1 MRLCLRRRPFD
12 ERRGPVTRRLR
23 ADLALLGVT
32 LVWGSTFVL
41 MQESVRLVPPYRL
54 LSWRFAVAS
63 LALIILSGR
72 RLWHVPRRDL
82 LAAGAVGVLLFAGY
96 AFQTIGLQYTT
107 AARSGFI
114 TGLTVVLV
122 PLVALVVTRQGV
134 PAGALVG
141 VGLATVGL
149 FLLSWPGW
157 GGADAVV
164 LYGDL
169 VTLGCTLAFALQ
181 IVLVGRLA
189 PRMGVA
195 ALTTAQVVV
204 VALLSTVLSLTEPPT
219 GSLPL
224 WLPGSVIFL
233 GLAATALAFAV
244 QARAQRFTTPTHTAL
259 IFAMEPVFAAF
270 FAWILVGEL
279 LGGRALVGCA
289 LILTG
294 MIVAEARS

>member
-1 MRLCLRRRPFD
+1 M
-12 ERRGPVTRRLR
+12 TRRLR
-23 ADLALLGVT
+23 ADLALLAVT

-41 MQESVRLVPPYRL
+41 MQESVRLLPPYRL
-54 LSWRFAVAS
+54 LFWRFAVAG
-63 LALIILSGR
+63 LAMIILSGR
-72 RLWHVPRRDL
+72 RLWSVPRRDL
-82 LAAGAVGVLLFAGY
+82 VAAGGVGLLLFAGY

-122 PLVALVVTRQGV
+122 PLAAVVVTRRSV
-134 PAGALVG
+134 PAGAWAG

-157 GGADAVV
+157 GGTGAVV
-164 LYGDL
+164 LYGD
-169 VTLGCTLAFALQ
+169 VITLGCTVAFALQ

-204 VALLSTVLSLTEPPT
+204 VAVLSGALSLAEPA
-219 GSLPL
+219 SASVPL
-224 WLPGSVIFL
+224 WLAGSVVFL
-233 GLAATALAFAV
+233 GLVATALAFAV

-270 FAWILVGEL
+270 FAWLLLGEL
-279 LGGRALVGCA
+279 LAGRALVGCG
-289 LILTG
+289 LILAG
-294 MIVAEARS
+294 MIVAEAKS